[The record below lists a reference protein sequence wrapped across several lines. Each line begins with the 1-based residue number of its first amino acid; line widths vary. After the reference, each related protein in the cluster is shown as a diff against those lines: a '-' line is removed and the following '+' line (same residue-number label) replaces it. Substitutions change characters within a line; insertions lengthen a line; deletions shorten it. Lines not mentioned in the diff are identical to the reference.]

1 MKKYIYYKDKN
12 IEPIEIIEL
21 YTSVGW
27 GKTVDYEEKSIKLMI
42 INTSAIIYSRDEQGL
57 LIGLARVF
65 SDFVI
70 TTYIAE
76 IAVRPDYQ
84 NQGVGRLLM
93 EKVNAEFKNTSI
105 FFDSLPNAEG
115 FSEKCGFRKQKNM
128 SVFSKRST

>member
-1 MKKYIYYKDKN
+1 MKKNIYYKDKN

-27 GKTVDYEEKSIKLMI
+27 GKKVDYEENSIRLMI
-42 INTSAIIYSRDEQGL
+42 INTSAIIYSRDEHGL

-65 SDFVI
+65 SDFII

-76 IAVRPDYQ
+76 IVVRPDYQ

-93 EKVNAEFKNTSI
+93 EKVNTEFKNTSI
-105 FFDSLPNAEG
+105 FFDSLPNTEG

-128 SVFSKRST
+128 SVYSKRPT

>member
-12 IEPIEIIEL
+12 IEPIEIIDL

-27 GKTVDYEEKSIKLMI
+27 GKKVDYEENSIKLMI
-42 INTSAIIYSRDEQGL
+42 INTSAIIYSRDEHGL

-84 NQGVGRLLM
+84 SQGVGRLLM

-105 FFDSLPNAEG
+105 FFDSLPNAER

-128 SVFSKRST
+128 SVFSKRPT